1 MCSNASSLTC
11 SELDGLRLAATQT
24 WASTLERTYHI
35 DVDIVDLAR
44 GEAGRRYKELES
56 RATKYL
62 PLPTLEELRAA
73 IQAWATWQAL
83 ELQVSRPD
91 GMIGPMGMHNFIQDL
106 EQTLERLTTPAIEN
120 TQTIDDRFVL

>member
-11 SELDGLRLAATQT
+11 SELDGLRLAAIQK
-24 WASTLERTYHI
+24 WASTLERAYNI

-44 GEAGRRYKELES
+44 GEAGRRYKDLEN
-56 RATKYL
+56 RATKYW
-62 PLPTLEELRAA
+62 PLPTLEEMRAT
-73 IQAWATWQAL
+73 IETWATWQAL
-83 ELQVSRPD
+83 ELQASRPD

-106 EQTLERLTTPAIEN
+106 EQILERLTTPAIEN